1 MSSIRIPSEE
11 EIKAAYKQGISAIL
25 ALFFKTMFAL
35 VTRIENLEDQ
45 LAKNSSNS
53 GKPPS
58 SDGYEKPAPKS
69 RRKRSGKKSG
79 GQVGHPGHTLKA
91 VEKPDK
97 VEVHPAT
104 SCVHCHTSLI

>member
-1 MSSIRIPSEE
+1 MRTAYDQGAEAVVKVFQELSEV
-11 EIKAAYKQGISAIL
+11 IVIL
-25 ALFFKTMFAL
+25 TMR
-35 VTRIENLEDQ
+35 VVELEDQ

-79 GQVGHPGHTLKA
+79 GQVGHPGVTLEMVA
-91 VEKPDK
+91 KPDLSITHNLD
-97 VEVHPAT
+97 VMISNQSP
-104 SCVHCHTSLI
+104 SSSQIL

>member
-11 EIKAAYKQGISAIL
+11 EIKTAYKQGISAII
-25 ALFFKTMFAL
+25 ALFFKAIFAL
-35 VTRIENLEDQ
+35 VARIENLEDR
-45 LAKNSSNS
+45 LASSNT
-53 GKPPS
+53 GKLRS

-97 VEVHPAT
+97 VEVH
-104 SCVHCHTSLI
+104 